1 MVVCLLIQKAV
12 QQVLKQLPANASF
25 EDIQYH
31 IYVREKIDRG
41 LKDIKEGTFEFA
53 LRIIKLCQHLDK
65 KPGVPRTLSYQ
76 LLKAGTSVGANVE
89 EAQAGQSRPDFISKN
104 SIALKEA
111 RECHYW
117 LRLLIAAKIMPEKR
131 LAELRD
137 EADEIKRILGSIVVR
152 TKKRTV

>member
-1 MVVCLLIQKAV
+1 MAKEVK
-12 QQVLKQLPANASF
+12 
-25 EDIQYH
+25 DIQE
-31 IYVREKIDRG
+31 R
-41 LKDIKEGTFEFA
+41 TFQFA

-65 KPGVPRTLSYQ
+65 KPGVPRTLSYK

-89 EAQAGQSRPDFISKN
+89 EAQAINKN

-117 LRLLIAAKIMPEKR
+117 SRLLIAAKIMPEKT

>member
-1 MVVCLLIQKAV
+1 MKLMIR
-12 QQVLKQLPANASF
+12 
-25 EDIQYH
+25 DI
-31 IYVREKIDRG
+31 RER
-41 LKDIKEGTFEFA
+41 TFNFA
-53 LRIIKLCQHLDK
+53 LRIIKVCQHLDK
-65 KPGVPRTLSYQ
+65 KTGVCRTMSAQ

-117 LRLLIAAKIMPEKR
+117 LRLLIAAKIMSEKN

-137 EADEIKRILGSIVVR
+137 EADELKRILGSIVVR
-152 TKKRTV
+152 AKKRKA